1 MERIEPL
8 KVAAKFNPP
17 KLAIVYK
24 LDNKSFLH
32 EFHLAPE
39 SLNES
44 SEALIEALFS
54 NFPIYFRNIN
64 PYQVKRVLDKMRA
77 KQKPGLARFSKPQMG
92 NMQKNPQEL
101 KKFNQFIDDADLF
114 SPDEEGGSEEF
125 DYNDIEKHMDEDS
138 YSDEN
143 F

>member
-1 MERIEPL
+1 MMDRIEPL

-17 KLAIVYK
+17 KIAIVYR
-24 LDNKSFLH
+24 LNQETLIH

-54 NFPIYFRNIN
+54 NFPLYFRNIN
-64 PYQVKRVLDKMRA
+64 PYQVKRVLDKMKA
-77 KQKPGLARFSKPQMG
+77 KQKSGLSRFSNPQML
-92 NMQKNPQEL
+92 NVKKPDLKNIN
-101 KKFNQFIDDADLF
+101 KFIDDADLF
-114 SPDEEGGSEEF
+114 SPDEEGSEDF
-125 DYNDIEKHMDEDS
+125 NFNDVERRMHEEEDS
-138 YSDEN
+138 YSDEH

>member
-1 MERIEPL
+1 MDRIEPL

-24 LDNKSFLH
+24 LDSKTLIH
-32 EFHLAPE
+32 EFHLAAE

-54 NFPIYFRNIN
+54 NFPAYFRNIN
-64 PYQVKRVLDKMRA
+64 PYQVKRVLDKMKA
-77 KQKPGLARFSKPQMG
+77 KQKPGLSRFSKPQML
-92 NMQKNPQEL
+92 NMQKSPEEL
-101 KKFNQFIDDADLF
+101 KKFNQFIDDADLY
-114 SPDEEGGSEEF
+114 SPDEEGSEEF
-125 DYNDIEKHMDEDS
+125 NYNDIEKHMDEEDS

>member
-1 MERIEPL
+1 MDKIEPL
-8 KVAAKFNPP
+8 QVAAKFNPP

-24 LDNKSFLH
+24 LNQDSFIH

-54 NFPIYFRNIN
+54 NFPVYFRNIN
-64 PYQVKRVLDKMRA
+64 PYQVKRVLDKMKA
-77 KQKPGLARFSKPQMG
+77 KQKPGLGRFSKPQML
-92 NMQKNPQEL
+92 NMQKSPDDL
-101 KKFNQFIDDADLF
+101 KKYNQFIDDADLY
-114 SPDEEGGSEEF
+114 SPDEEGSDDINF
-125 DYNDIEKHMDEDS
+125 NDVDRHMDEDES

>member
-1 MERIEPL
+1 MDRIEPI
-8 KVAAKFNPP
+8 KIAAKFNPP
-17 KLAIVYK
+17 KLAIVYG
-24 LDNKSFLH
+24 LGQDTFIH

-54 NFPIYFRNIN
+54 NFPVYFRNIN
-64 PYQVKRVLDKMRA
+64 PYQIKRVLDKMKA
-77 KQKPGLARFSKPQMG
+77 KQKPGLNRFSKPKML
-92 NMQKNPQEL
+92 NMQKNPEDL
-101 KKFNQFIDDADLF
+101 KKYNQFIDDQDLY
-114 SPDEEGGSEEF
+114 SPDEEGSEEF
-125 DYNDIEKHMDEDS
+125 NFRDVDKHMDEDES